1 MISIIRRANAI
12 TVCFS
17 NGETLTVDPTE
28 EMADKIESFKNCDDN
43 QEVILKEWLYNKL
56 YGKSFDCINRVKNSH
71 ILTLRGNSIYM
82 LSVSQLS
89 IPEDFALK
97 ILNAEESKDTDEIN
111 KWINFWTLVS
121 LNPDSRVRNNLFW
134 FIRKWDMQI
143 SQSGLIIGYRNV
155 RIKEA
160 ARYSSKKVKEILNTY
175 YTEKYINHRDTSQ
188 ILFDDS
194 NLEAAYNYVI
204 NEGGSPT
211 YTDVHSGTFNIK
223 LGQPV
228 SMPRENCDAE
238 QENSCSRGLH
248 IGAKSWLKNNYYGE
262 VGLQCLINPANVVA
276 IPTIDNYG
284 KMRCCEYL
292 PVRII
297 DYDDRGNVIEP
308 AINIYDDINYFNQ
321 LKSNIYNGI
330 INNNDIDNY
339 EVSHGDISRENLYNN
354 ILQRLNDS
362 K

>member
-1 MISIIRRANAI
+1 MISIIRRTNAI

-17 NGETLTVDPTE
+17 DGETLTVDPTE
-28 EMADKIESFKNCDDN
+28 EMASKIESFKDCNDN

-56 YGKSFDCINRVKNSH
+56 YGKSIDCTSRVKNSN

-89 IPEDFALK
+89 IPEDFAIK
-97 ILNAEESKDTDEIN
+97 ILNAEEEGDTDELN

-155 RIKEA
+155 RIKGSTK
-160 ARYSSKKVKEILNTY
+160 YSNENVKKILNTY
-175 YTEKYINHRDTSQ
+175 YTEKYINHKEPSQ
-188 ILFDDS
+188 VPFDNS
-194 NLEAAYNYVI
+194 NLEAVYNYVI
-204 NEGGSPT
+204 NENGSPT

-228 SMPRENCDAE
+228 RMSREECDAE

-276 IPTIDNYG
+276 IP
-284 KMRCCEYL
+284 K
-292 PVRII
+292 
-297 DYDDRGNVIEP
+297 
-308 AINIYDDINYFNQ
+308 
-321 LKSNIYNGI
+321 
-330 INNNDIDNY
+330 
-339 EVSHGDISRENLYNN
+339 
-354 ILQRLNDS
+354 
-362 K
+362 